1 LSRRPPS
8 ALLVGVVAGLAVA
21 AAGVP
26 ACSGARPAPKAP
38 LFPPLAAWKTLLD
51 DNVVAPL
58 AADSRRVY
66 VATRDGAVRAL
77 DPATGSPIWKVDGFP
92 GSLSAGDGVVFVR
105 DEKGTVTSLHPRNGS
120 VRWRTETGVAGSL
133 PVLVDRD
140 RVHVAGRGLASLL
153 LETGAPVF
161 VDAAGAETTATP
173 VATTSRILTG
183 EADGTLRCRDRATGT
198 VRWTL
203 PTRAALAAPPLV
215 DEARNKLYLGTTDKR
230 ILEVSLDK
238 GDTGWTWRIGAD
250 VANPGLLLK
259 DRVLFAPHDAVLYAL
274 ARGGNLAWRAV
285 LPSRPLSAPLLADGR
300 VLVACLENLVVA
312 VAADTG
318 TVEGA
323 FRTPAEIRAAPIQV
337 GSLLVLGMRDK
348 SVIAYAYAGTANP
361 VAEPVTTPAEG
372 EAPVAKPET
381 APKPVEA
388 PPPGR

>member
-1 LSRRPPS
+1 M
-8 ALLVGVVAGLAVA
+8 VA
-21 AAGVP
+21 AAGVS

-38 LFPPLAAWKTLLD
+38 LFPPIAAWKTLLD
-51 DNVVAPL
+51 ENVVAPL
-58 AADSRRVY
+58 AADSRRIY

-77 DPATGSPIWKVDGFP
+77 DPLSGSPLWKVDGFP
-92 GSLSAGDGVVFVR
+92 GSLSAADGVVFVR
-105 DEKGTVTSLHPRNGS
+105 DEKGTVTSLHPRNGA
-120 VRWRTETGVAGSL
+120 VRWRTETGVAGTL

-161 VDAAGAETTATP
+161 VDAAGAETTAPP

-203 PTRAALAAPPLV
+203 QTRAALAAPPLV
-215 DEARNKLYLGTTDKR
+215 DERRNRLYLGTTDKR

-250 VANPGLLLK
+250 AGNAGLLLK

-274 ARGGNLAWRAV
+274 ARGGNLAWRAA
-285 LPSRPLSAPLLADGR
+285 LPSRPLSAPMLADGR

-323 FRTPAEIRAAPIQV
+323 FKTPAEIRAAPIQV
-337 GSLLVLGMRDK
+337 GGLLVLGMRDK
-348 SVIAYAYAGTANP
+348 SVIAYAYAGTARP
-361 VAEPVTTPAEG
+361 PAEPAESETPPA
-372 EAPVAKPET
+372 
-381 APKPVEA
+381 KPVEA
-388 PPPGR
+388 PPPDR